1 MPLTD
6 LTLEECRRLRPSLPE
21 PPDFDRFWEDT
32 LASALPADG
41 SPRLAEVDS
50 GLSLVTTYDLEFA
63 GYEGQPVRGWLRTP
77 RGAHGPL
84 GCVIEFLGYGRGRG
98 LPHEDL
104 AYACAGYAHL
114 LIDTRGQGWSAAP
127 GSTEDDA
134 PQTPGDVPGFL
145 TRGIGSPQTY
155 YYRRVY
161 TDAAAAVAAARAL
174 PMVDPDRIVVTGI
187 SQGGG
192 IALAAAALAPG
203 IAGVMA
209 DVPFLCNFRR
219 GTEVA
224 GQGPFTEIT
233 QYLSL
238 HRNQPEDVFG
248 TLSYFDAALLVRRA
262 TAPAL
267 FSIAMM
273 DPVCPPS
280 TCFAAYHAYAG
291 PKAVDVYEFN
301 GHEGGGQVHLAR
313 KLAWL
318 SRSIGRTDGRAD
330 GRAAAN
336 AAPSGHRDSAPTAG
350 GAP

>member
-6 LTLEECRRLRPSLPE
+6 ITLDECWSLRPSLPE
-21 PPDFDRFWEDT
+21 PADLDAFWRKT
-32 LASALPADG
+32 LGRAVPAG
-41 SPRLAEVDS
+41 SSPLLTEVDS
-50 GLSLVTTYDLEFA
+50 GLALVSTYDVVF
-63 GYEGQPVRGWLRTP
+63 GGSDGQPVRGWLRTP
-77 RGAHGPL
+77 RTVEGRL
-84 GCVIEFLGYGRGRG
+84 GCVVEFLGYGRGRG

-104 AYACAGYAHL
+104 TYACAGYAHL
-114 LIDTRGQGWSAAP
+114 LVDTRGQGWSAAP
-127 GSTEDDA
+127 GSTEDA
-134 PQTPGDVPGFL
+134 VPQRPGDVPGFL
-145 TRGIGSPQTY
+145 TRGIESPETY

-161 TDAAAAVAAARAL
+161 ADAVSAVASARAL
-174 PMVDPDRIVVTGI
+174 QMVDPDRVVVTGI

-219 GTEVA
+219 GA
-224 GQGPFTEIT
+224 DIAARPPFTEIAD
-233 QYLSL
+233 YLSL
-238 HRNQPEDVFG
+238 HRDQTENAFN

-280 TCFAAYHAYAG
+280 TCFTAYHAYAG
-291 PKAVDVYEFN
+291 PKTVDVYEFN
-301 GHEGGGQVHLAR
+301 GHEGGGEVHLAA

-318 SRSIGRTDGRAD
+318 HRTIGHHG
-330 GRAAAN
+330 AAGN
-336 AAPSGHRDSAPTAG
+336 AG
-350 GAP
+350 GA